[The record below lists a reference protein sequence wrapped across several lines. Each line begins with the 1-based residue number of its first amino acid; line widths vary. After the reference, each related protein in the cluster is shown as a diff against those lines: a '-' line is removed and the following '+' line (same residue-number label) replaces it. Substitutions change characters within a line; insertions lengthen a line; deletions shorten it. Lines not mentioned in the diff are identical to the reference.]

1 MVLDWSHEAVFEMIH
16 SGSSVSKAA
25 ATATTSHKTIAAA
38 IAAAHH
44 AVVDVVI
51 VAIAHTK
58 GGFLGVGGFLVQTEE
73 LLVLFDLQVSGPVDC
88 EAESSLSLAILLL
101 VVVVDLVLVFVV
113 ALLLC
118 LKFGCVAHILVV
130 LSGELEE
137 FRVVVKLVLASG
149 DAAEAI
155 NGVAGCS

>member
-1 MVLDWSHEAVFEMIH
+1 MIH
-16 SGSSVSKAA
+16 SGSSVCKATA
-25 ATATTSHKTIAAA
+25 IATTSHKTIAAA
-38 IAAAHH
+38 IAAHH
-44 AVVDVVI
+44 AVVGVVI

-88 EAESSLSLAILLL
+88 EAESSFSLAILLL